1 MFRKIVLPD
10 LAVLRIGVYED
21 SGKLIG
27 QRILPLDGLQAGKEI
42 FVLALIDII
51 SSVFLNYVLIRNAP
65 VNSKQS
71 TNIMSL
77 MYLPSVCKGKSFMTY
92 FWIQRQNVL

>member
-42 FVLALIDII
+42 FVLAWIDII
-51 SSVFLNYVLIRNAP
+51 SSAFLNYVLIRNVP

-71 TNIMSL
+71 TIIMSL
-77 MYLPSVCKGKSFMTY
+77 MYFAKSL
-92 FWIQRQNVL
+92 QR

>member
-27 QRILPLDGLQAGKEI
+27 QRILPLDGLQAGKY
-42 FVLALIDII
+42 FVLAWIDII
-51 SSVFLNYVLIRNAP
+51 NSVFLYYVLI
-65 VNSKQS
+65 
-71 TNIMSL
+71 
-77 MYLPSVCKGKSFMTY
+77 
-92 FWIQRQNVL
+92 

>member
-42 FVLALIDII
+42 FCSCLDRYYKLCV
-51 SSVFLNYVLIRNAP
+51 
-65 VNSKQS
+65 
-71 TNIMSL
+71 SL
-77 MYLPSVCKGKSFMTY
+77 LCLDLKCTSE
-92 FWIQRQNVL
+92 